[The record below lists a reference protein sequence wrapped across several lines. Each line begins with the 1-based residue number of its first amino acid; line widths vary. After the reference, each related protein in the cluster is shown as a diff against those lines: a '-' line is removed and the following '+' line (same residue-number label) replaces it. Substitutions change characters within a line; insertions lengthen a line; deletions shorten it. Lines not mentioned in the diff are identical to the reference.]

1 MPSLPDAS
9 ELADYEDY
17 IRREL
22 PSLVRRN
29 LEEIVCRETQP
40 LEASLIANLV
50 DIVRS
55 CQETISRSYRERSE
69 TGGGNQTLI
78 PHSANLGETSGP
90 SQFETPSAMDDHFS
104 LSFMTPIVED
114 PTLEQWDGLN
124 MPTTDFQPLERSTD
138 QLSHDSGYGRSL
150 KSCSCRQGACSCQ
163 SVHNDGPGSSMN
175 EVLPAGS
182 LPAGANAEQNEFL
195 EFMSFSNGFLDFTE
209 CDDHLS
215 GMNG

>member
-1 MPSLPDAS
+1 VPSLPDAS

-69 TGGGNQTLI
+69 TGGGNQTLVT
-78 PHSANLGETSGP
+78 HSANLSEAPAS
-90 SQFETPSAMDDHFS
+90 SQFETLSAMDDHFS
-104 LSFMTPIVED
+104 LSFMTPILDD
-114 PTLEQWDGLN
+114 PTLELWDGVN
-124 MPTTDFQPLERSTD
+124 MPATDFQALERSTD
-138 QLSHDSGYGRSL
+138 QLSHDSGYGSSL
-150 KSCSCRQGACSCQ
+150 KSCSCRHGACSCQ
-163 SVHNDGPGSSMN
+163 LVQNDNPESLMS
-175 EVLPAGS
+175 EVLPAGT
-182 LPAGANAEQNEFL
+182 LPAGSNTEQDEFL
-195 EFMSFSNGFLDFTE
+195 KFMSFSNGSLEFTE
-209 CDDHLS
+209 CEDQLS

>member
-1 MPSLPDAS
+1 LPGAS

-29 LEEIVCRETQP
+29 LEELVCRETQP

-55 CQETISRSYRERSE
+55 CQEKISRSYRERSE
-69 TGGGNQTLI
+69 TGGGNQTLV
-78 PHSANLGETSGP
+78 PHSANLSETSAP

-104 LSFMTPIVED
+104 LSFLTPIVED
-114 PTLEQWDGLN
+114 PTLEQWDGVN
-124 MPTTDFQPLERSTD
+124 MPGTDFQPLERSTG
-138 QLSHDSGYGRSL
+138 QLSHDSGYGSSL
-150 KSCSCRQGACSCQ
+150 KSCSCRHGACSCQ
-163 SVHNDGPGSSMN
+163 SVQTGNPESSMN
-175 EVLPAGS
+175 EVSPSGT
-182 LPAGANAEQNEFL
+182 LPAGANTEQNDFL
-195 EFMSFSNGFLDFTE
+195 EFLSFSNRFMDFTE
-209 CDDHLS
+209 CDDELL

>member
-1 MPSLPDAS
+1 M
-9 ELADYEDY
+9 
-17 IRREL
+17 
-22 PSLVRRN
+22 
-29 LEEIVCRETQP
+29 
-40 LEASLIANLV
+40 IANLV

-69 TGGGNQTLI
+69 TGGVNQILV
-78 PHSANLGETSGP
+78 PHSADLSGTSAP
-90 SQFETPSAMDDHFS
+90 SQFEPPSAMDDHFS

-114 PTLEQWDGLN
+114 PTLEQWDGVN
-124 MPTTDFQPLERSTD
+124 VPATDFQPLERSTD

-150 KSCSCRQGACSCQ
+150 NSCSCHGACSCQ
-163 SVHNDGPGSSMN
+163 SVQKDDPESSVN
-175 EVLPAGS
+175 EVLPAGTM
-182 LPAGANAEQNEFL
+182 PAGTNSEQNEFL